1 MVLNTELLVLF
12 LLEAMGGYFFSQ
24 TLASFFTGF
33 LSEGLFPSQ
42 RLLCIETQKT
52 SWILGNSVWSH
63 RMERKNL
70 WVYAVLINTNCQTSQ
85 DKFRLF
91 LGFCLLGV
99 DIQEQESLLGA
110 LCGYEETTLSRVW
123 LSFVCSFCLPP
134 YFLLLL
140 CSCVLEEQGYGK
152 EHSWWAAP
160 CLSSVFFFFFCGSHS
175 YFTNKEIE
183 A

>member
-12 LLEAMGGYFFSQ
+12 LLEAMGGYFFYFSQ
-24 TLASFFTGF
+24 TLASVFTGF
-33 LSEGLFPSQ
+33 SSEGLFPSQ

-52 SWILGNSVWSH
+52 SWILGNSEWSH

-70 WVYAVLINTNCQTSQ
+70 WVCAVLINTNCQTSQ
-85 DKFRLF
+85 DKFKFF

-110 LCGYEETTLSRVW
+110 LCGCEETTLSRVW
-123 LSFVCSFCLPP
+123 WSFVCSFRLPL

-140 CSCVLEEQGYGK
+140 CSCLLKEQR
-152 EHSWWAAP
+152 
-160 CLSSVFFFFFCGSHS
+160 
-175 YFTNKEIE
+175 
-183 A
+183 

>member
-12 LLEAMGGYFFSQ
+12 LLEAMGGYFFYFSQ
-24 TLASFFTGF
+24 TLASVFTGF
-33 LSEGLFPSQ
+33 SSEGLFPSQ

-70 WVYAVLINTNCQTSQ
+70 WVCAVLINTNCQTSQ
-85 DKFRLF
+85 DKFKFF

-110 LCGYEETTLSRVW
+110 LCGCEETTLSRVW
-123 LSFVCSFCLPP
+123 LSFVCSFRLLL

-140 CSCVLEEQGYGK
+140 CSCLLKEQR
-152 EHSWWAAP
+152 
-160 CLSSVFFFFFCGSHS
+160 
-175 YFTNKEIE
+175 
-183 A
+183 